1 MRLSWIEMP
10 HELPERGEYDRLLEK
25 FGRNFDHSEINETIT
40 EGYGENVCLV
50 RILHRIWISYIAYF
64 ILCFR

>member
-10 HELPERGEYDRLLEK
+10 HELPARGEYDRLLEK
-25 FGRNFDHSEINETIT
+25 FERDSDDSEINRTIT

-50 RILHRIWISYIAYF
+50 RIWRRIWISYIVYF